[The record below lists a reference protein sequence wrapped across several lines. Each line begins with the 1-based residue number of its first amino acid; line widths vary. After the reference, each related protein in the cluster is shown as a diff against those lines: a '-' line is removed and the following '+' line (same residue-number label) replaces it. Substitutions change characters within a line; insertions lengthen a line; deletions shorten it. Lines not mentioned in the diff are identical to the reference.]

1 MREDFLLEMF
11 YRNNENYRGKVT
23 KYKFLNDD
31 EILFKLKDGTQM
43 IYDFT
48 MNGRRNI
55 IYKNKLNDEQLK
67 KEFRFRLKAM
77 LIHAGITQKDFAEKI
92 GVSEVSIVR
101 YLKGERVPTYILLK
115 RMADVLHC
123 KVDDFYFEPLE

>member
-11 YRNNENYRGKVT
+11 YRNNENYRGKVA

-55 IYKNKLNDEQLK
+55 IYKNKLTDEQLK

-77 LIHAGITQKDFAEKI
+77 IAHSGITQKDFSKMVGI
-92 GVSEVSIVR
+92 SEVSMSR
-101 YLKGERVPTYILLK
+101 YLKGEHIPNYILLK
-115 RMADVLHC
+115 KMADVLHC